1 MKPKGNN
8 LHIKATFFK
17 FRLLSKYPSQISRF
31 NYLQLMILING
42 FGDKVENDNLNL
54 YFGMPATS
62 VQGNY
67 SALIPRL
74 HHLIQFT
81 KLLRLL

>member
-1 MKPKGNN
+1 
-8 LHIKATFFK
+8 
-17 FRLLSKYPSQISRF
+17 
-31 NYLQLMILING
+31 MILVNI
-42 FGDKVENDNLNL
+42 FGNKVENDNLNL

-74 HHLIQFT
+74 CHVIQFT
-81 KLLRLL
+81 QLLRFL

>member
-1 MKPKGNN
+1 
-8 LHIKATFFK
+8 
-17 FRLLSKYPSQISRF
+17 
-31 NYLQLMILING
+31 MILVNI

-54 YFGMPATS
+54 YFGMLANS

-74 HHLIQFT
+74 CHVIQFT
-81 KLLRLL
+81 QLLRFLWGDMAQIKDQTYP

>member
-1 MKPKGNN
+1 
-8 LHIKATFFK
+8 
-17 FRLLSKYPSQISRF
+17 
-31 NYLQLMILING
+31 MILVNI

-54 YFGMPATS
+54 YFGKPATS

-74 HHLIQFT
+74 CHVIQFT
-81 KLLRLL
+81 QLLRFLWGDMVQIKDQTYP

>member
-1 MKPKGNN
+1 
-8 LHIKATFFK
+8 
-17 FRLLSKYPSQISRF
+17 
-31 NYLQLMILING
+31 MILVNI

-54 YFGMPATS
+54 YFEMSATS

-74 HHLIQFT
+74 CHVIQFT
-81 KLLRLL
+81 QLLRFL

>member
-1 MKPKGNN
+1 MVNSFGN
-8 LHIKATFFK
+8 
-17 FRLLSKYPSQISRF
+17 
-31 NYLQLMILING
+31 
-42 FGDKVENDNLNL
+42 KVENDNINL

-74 HHLIQFT
+74 RHVIQLT
-81 KLLRLL
+81 QLLRLLRGDMVQLKDQTYP